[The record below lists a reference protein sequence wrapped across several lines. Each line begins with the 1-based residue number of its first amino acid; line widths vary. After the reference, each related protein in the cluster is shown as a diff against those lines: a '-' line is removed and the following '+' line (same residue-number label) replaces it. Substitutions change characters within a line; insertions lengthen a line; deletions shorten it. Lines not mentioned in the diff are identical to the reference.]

1 MLEREDSSLPLD
13 DGIRGFLFP
22 IFVILKK
29 LWFFPQKSSWIYNGK
44 KLQKIPNLWLKEQ

>member
-1 MLEREDSSLPLD
+1 MLEREDDSLPLD

-29 LWFFPQKSSWIYNGK
+29 NVILTP
-44 KLQKIPNLWLKEQ
+44 KI